1 MNRLL
6 QLLKT
11 CAKAGGYFN
20 AMTEETDEPEIYL
33 YTVIGKALDWE
44 TGDVVG
50 VSDVE
55 FIQALE
61 ACGGKK
67 VHLRV
72 NSPGGD
78 VFQMKAMQSAM
89 ARYPGQIVAHVD
101 SLAASA
107 AAGLIMY
114 ANEIE
119 MSSNAFLLIHK
130 AWTYCVGNADNMRDL
145 AAKMDLFDSSL
156 ASDFARKTGM
166 DEPEIL
172 ELMAATTFL
181 DAKTAKEKKFCD
193 SVFEPEAKVENKFDL
208 SIYGAVPEALR
219 VVSQDDPQQ
228 DPVIE
233 PYQCDR
239 GQIERRLNLIERI
252 AN

>member
-11 CAKAGGYFN
+11 CARAGGRFN
-20 AMTEETDEPEIYL
+20 VESSDEPEIYL
-33 YTVIGKALDWE
+33 YTVIGKAWDWE
-44 TGDVVG
+44 TGEVVG

-61 ACGGKK
+61 SCGGKK

-114 ANEIE
+114 AGEIE
-119 MSSNAFLLIHK
+119 MSTNAFLMIHK
-130 AWTYCVGNADNMRDL
+130 AWTYCVGNADDMRDL
-145 AAKMDLFDSSL
+145 ASKMDLFDSSL
-156 ASDFARKTGM
+156 AADFARKTGM
-166 DEPEIL
+166 DEPEIMAM
-172 ELMAATTFL
+172 MAATTYL
-181 DAKTAKEKKFCD
+181 DAKTAKENRFCD
-193 SVFEPEAKVENKFDL
+193 SVFEPESQIENRFDL
-208 SIYGAVPEALR
+208 SVYGAVPEPLR
-219 VVSQDDPQQ
+219 VVSQDDPGEE
-228 DPVIE
+228 PVLK

-239 GQIERRLNLIERI
+239 GKIERRLKLVERM
-252 AN
+252 AM